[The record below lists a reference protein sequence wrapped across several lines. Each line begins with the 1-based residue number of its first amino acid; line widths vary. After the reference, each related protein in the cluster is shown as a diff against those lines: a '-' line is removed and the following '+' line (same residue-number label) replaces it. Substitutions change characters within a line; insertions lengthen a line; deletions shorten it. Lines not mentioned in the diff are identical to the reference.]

1 MNSFTSRQRYFLY
14 RGPTDMRKSFDGL
27 SGLVNA
33 HMSRGLLSGDVF
45 IFINRRRDR
54 MKLLVWEDS
63 GFVIWYKRLEE
74 GTFELPLSSGSGAEI
89 ELKWEDLMLIVSG
102 IKLASVK
109 RRKRYA
115 HRQRNAQN
123 VEKSI
128 VLGG

>member
-1 MNSFTSRQRYFLY
+1 MLSFHVGLKIFVALE
-14 RGPTDMRKSFDGL
+14 PCDMRKSFNGL

-54 MKLLVWEDS
+54 MKLLAWEES

-74 GTFELPLSSGSGAEI
+74 GTFELPSAWEEGAELEI
-89 ELKWEDLMLIVSG
+89 GWEDLMLIVSG

-115 HRQRNAQN
+115 HGRRNTHN
-123 VEKSI
+123 VEKSRP
-128 VLGG
+128 GK